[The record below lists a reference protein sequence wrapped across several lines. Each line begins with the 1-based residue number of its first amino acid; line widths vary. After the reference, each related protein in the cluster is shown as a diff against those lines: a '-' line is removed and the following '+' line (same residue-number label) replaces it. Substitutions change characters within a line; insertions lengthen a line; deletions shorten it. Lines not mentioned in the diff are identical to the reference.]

1 MWTSVGPWV
10 WARTPALRL
19 AEFPDESNI
28 TWHGHAPGKGFIEN
42 KHSTEVESIVE
53 LESLHISIRNEG
65 KPCFDRFECLFSMTL
80 LQGARRERLHGRA
93 VQADPRLTPGRP
105 RLVSALEH
113 YYMNCLQSD
122 SMTKCVKPLR
132 HLATSS
138 TKSSTWSVLIG
149 RAGRLITK
157 SHYVS
162 EWFHALCHVCQPSM
176 QCNT

>member
-80 LQGARRERLHGRA
+80 LLG
-93 VQADPRLTPGRP
+93 
-105 RLVSALEH
+105 
-113 YYMNCLQSD
+113 
-122 SMTKCVKPLR
+122 KPLWEDESR
-132 HLATSS
+132 FVAFTI
-138 TKSSTWSVLIG
+138 TAPEAG
-149 RAGRLITK
+149 GEDAGRD
-157 SHYVS
+157 
-162 EWFHALCHVCQPSM
+162 
-176 QCNT
+176 